1 MAYKQSNNPIS
12 RKTSP
17 LHTHKPGHF
26 PKLDDKFKATEDEM
40 KENAKI
46 LTDPSKPSSNDEQTY
61 PGGEVGRDY
70 NEEGLDTTSVTL
82 TKNIKKKPAKKVPYH
97 PLGL

>member
-1 MAYKQSNNPIS
+1 MAYKQINNPIS

-17 LHTHKPGHF
+17 LHTHIPGHF
-26 PKLDDKFKATEDEM
+26 PELEEKFKTVENEM

-70 NEEGLDTTSVTL
+70 NEEGSVTL
-82 TKNIKKKPAKKVPYH
+82 TKDIKKKPVKEKVPYH